1 MTDTLIILAGGAS
14 SRMKNSIDS
23 NLSPEKSAQA
33 NNRSKGL
40 IEINGK
46 PFLSYLLDN
55 VLKAG
60 FKNVIIITGENSE
73 LFRSTYDKNEEFV
86 SLNIKFAT
94 QYIPK
99 ERVKPFGTADAVY
112 QSIIQYP
119 ELKNKKF
126 CVCNS
131 DNLYSLEVFRLLRK
145 SNYEQALIAYDR
157 DRLLYPK
164 ERISKFAIMG
174 FTKNYQ
180 LTEIIEKP
188 DQGKISEYVDKKNKV
203 VDLIYQDTENLRSNN
218 LFKNLEVVIM
228 AGGLGTR
235 LRPYTNILPKPLIPF
250 NKKTIIE
257 NIIDYFLKYDLK
269 NFYISINYKNYLI
282 SSFFKELKPSYKIKF
297 LYEKK
302 PLGTA
307 GVLQKLKNKKEKI
320 FVVSNCDSL
329 IDINLKDLIDFHKKN
344 NFDLTIVSSSEI
356 YKIPYGVCKIVN
368 NRLSNIIEKP
378 QSDFL
383 ANTGFYVVNS
393 KIFSL
398 IKKNQSLSFVE
409 LIKIS
414 LRKKK
419 KIGVFPISSS
429 NWKDLGQSINFE
441 KK

>member
-1 MTDTLIILAGGAS
+1 MRDIFIHKNNTIIETLEKLQKVGSQCLIVVNKNYSLLGSISDGDVRRAIL
-14 SRMKNSIDS
+14 KNNNLNLKIEKFYKKNCFKIRKSES
-23 NLSPEKSAQA
+23 NLK
-33 NNRSKGL
+33 
-40 IEINGK
+40 
-46 PFLSYLLDN
+46 D
-55 VLKAG
+55 
-60 FKNVIIITGENSE
+60 
-73 LFRSTYDKNEEFV
+73 
-86 SLNIKFAT
+86 
-94 QYIPK
+94 
-99 ERVKPFGTADAVY
+99 
-112 QSIIQYP
+112 
-119 ELKNKKF
+119 
-126 CVCNS
+126 
-131 DNLYSLEVFRLLRK
+131 YSHK
-145 SNYEQALIAYDR
+145 I
-157 DRLLYPK
+157 
-164 ERISKFAIMG
+164 
-174 FTKNYQ
+174 KNYKTK
-180 LTEIIEKP
+180 LNSLHVIP
-188 DQGKISEYVDKKNKV
+188 VVDKKNKV

-218 LFKNLEVVIM
+218 LFKNLDVVIM

-282 SSFFKELKPSYKIKF
+282 SSFFKELKPNYKIKF